1 MKRMSEADIPTKW
14 GVFTIF
20 TYGEQED
27 DPMPHLALVHKKL
40 VSYENVLVR
49 IHSECITGD
58 LFGSARCECGAQ
70 LQQSLDAIG
79 IEGGIVIYLRQEGR
93 GIGIIQKLKAY
104 QLQDQGLDTV
114 EANVQLGH
122 APDERTFDL
131 GVQILEDLGVRSIRL
146 LTNNP
151 DKIQAIEASAM
162 KLIERVPLIV
172 APSKHNQEYMQTKKE
187 ILGHLLD

>member
-1 MKRMSEADIPTKW
+1 
-14 GVFTIF
+14 
-20 TYGEQED
+20 
-27 DPMPHLALVHKKL
+27 MPHLALVHKKL